1 MSRPAARQR
10 RVCLTVLG
18 GFQLLAEDGHPVV
31 LPTRKSQALLAYLAL
46 ASGSASSREGLA
58 TLLWGD
64 VSDPQARA
72 SVRGALYRIRK
83 SLNGASESVL
93 LVDGETVGLRAD
105 ALTVDAVTFE
115 RLCGDGSPSAL
126 VQAVELY
133 RGDLLAGLTID
144 TSPFEEWLMV
154 QRERL
159 RELALQ
165 ALARLLTHQRE
176 QGATEAAVQT
186 ALRLL
191 AMDPAREP
199 VHRILMRLYMTLGRR
214 TAALRQYNLCVSA
227 LLREFHAPP
236 SAETMRLH
244 REIVRQ
250 RPPEDEPSA
259 QGAPPAAVPVH
270 GGDTLAALA
279 RGFDDVVG
287 AHDRLTA
294 TARRHLRRAVML
306 ARRSRGEAAHAEL
319 AAAIALFES
328 MDLAAWLEWVER
340 LKGWW
345 LG

>member
-1 MSRPAARQR
+1 M
-10 RVCLTVLG
+10 T
-18 GFQLLAEDGHPVV
+18 

-46 ASGSASSREGLA
+46 ASGCACSREGLA
-58 TLLWGD
+58 TLFWGD
-64 VSDPQARA
+64 VSEPQARA

-83 SLNGASESVL
+83 SLNGLGESAL
-93 LVDGETVGLRAD
+93 LIDGETVGLRAAAVD
-105 ALTVDAVTFE
+105 VDAVTFE
-115 RLCGDGSPSAL
+115 RLCADGSPSAL
-126 VQAVELY
+126 VQAVDLY
-133 RGDLLAGLTID
+133 RGDPLASVTIAA
-144 TSPFEEWLMV
+144 SPFEEWLMV
-154 QRERL
+154 ERERL

-176 QGATEAAVQT
+176 HGEIEPAVQT

-191 AMDPAREP
+191 ALDPAREP
-199 VHRILMRLYMTLGRR
+199 VHRILMRLYMALGRR
-214 TAALRQYNLCVSA
+214 SAALRQYNLCVSA

-236 SAETMRLH
+236 SAETIRLH

-250 RPPEDEPSA
+250 RPLDEACAVESK
-259 QGAPPAAVPVH
+259 PPAAPPPH
-270 GGDTLAALA
+270 GGDALAALA

-287 AHDRLTA
+287 AHDRVTA

-306 ARRSRGEAAHAEL
+306 ARRSRGDAAHAEL

-328 MDLAAWLEWVER
+328 MDLAAWLEWVDR